1 MNESSN
7 INLLNKAFDIIELL
21 TNNKKEMGVTEISR
35 NLGLVKSGTFR
46 ILNTLKDRGFIFQNP
61 RTKAYGLGIKF
72 YFVGSQVQ
80 LSLPLCVAA
89 KKVLNPL
96 ALDLKENLC
105 LSIPFFNSS
114 QRNEIIIVHSTNF
127 SGFNQNI
134 FTSGM
139 VIPSNTT
146 AMGKCILANMS
157 DSELQNIKG
166 SELPKLQENT
176 IVDWDILF
184 KQIEN
189 IRNKKVAF
197 STSEH
202 FDSIMDIAVC
212 VYDSMHY
219 PIGSLSIVGH
229 QTEIKAFSRDSLVRK
244 LHAASA
250 KISDCLQVF
259 N

>member
-21 TNNKKEMGVTEISR
+21 TNNKKEMGVSEISR

-61 RTKAYGLGIKF
+61 ITKAYGLGLKF

-96 ALDLKENLC
+96 AIELKQNLC
-105 LSIPFFNSS
+105 LAIPFLNSS

-127 SGFNQNI
+127 SNLNQNI

-146 AMGKCILANMS
+146 AMGLCILANMS

-166 SELPKLQENT
+166 SDLTKLQENT
-176 IVDWDILF
+176 IDNWDILF
-184 KQIEN
+184 KQIEH

-197 STSEH
+197 SINTH

-219 PIGSLSIVGH
+219 PIGSLSMVGNPV
-229 QTEIKAFSRDSLVRK
+229 EIKAFNRDSLVRK

-250 KISDCLQVF
+250 KITESL
-259 N
+259 